1 MNKTTKTFTY
11 IIGIVMTI
19 AMVGSLILPMISQQ
33 TVQGDFSSLTPEPTP
48 FPQPTMPPPPD
59 ISAIDFDRLYLHRSG
74 LFVIGA
80 PTGWEP
86 ASDGNTADELRAGL
100 SNSEL
105 QSVVEVRIN
114 KNLAGLADAEGLSGF
129 FDRSWLGHSW
139 SGYTSWD
146 ETGRRITE
154 DGIVRI
160 DFNLRRGR
168 AYLIARQESW
178 LENGDIYSVR
188 VVTAENAPQ
197 ELKFLLAG
205 MAKSVELLPYYAGG
219 AFGWDAYFDNL
230 DKHIVRFPRDWEVSD
245 AAAGLPATIAGDGA
259 ILAVGTYDV
268 ALAND
273 DEAASWIEEW
283 RSGVTARTVEAVD
296 VAGAAGYKVSYR
308 LSTLDGA
315 TESGLAVM
323 LHGTD
328 NRLHIANLRFQDLN
342 EDLLEVDPA
351 EQPLIAVVDSFRL
364 APDLEVALQPS
375 L

>member
-11 IIGIVMTI
+11 IIGIVMSI

-33 TVQGDFSSLTPEPTP
+33 TVQGDFSSLTPAPTP
-48 FPQPTMPPPPD
+48 FPDPTLPPPPD
-59 ISAIDFDRLYLHRSG
+59 ISAIDFDRRYLHRSG
-74 LFVIGA
+74 LFSIGA

-86 ASDGNTADELRAGL
+86 ASSSNSADELRAGL

-105 QSVVEVRIN
+105 QSVAEVRIN
-114 KNLAGLADAEGLSGF
+114 KNFAGVTDALGLSDF
-129 FDRSWLGHSW
+129 LDKSWLSHSW

-146 ETGRRITE
+146 ETGRRVTE

-188 VVTAENAPQ
+188 VAMAENAPQ
-197 ELKFLLAG
+197 ELKFLLVG
-205 MAKSVELLPYYAGG
+205 LAKSIELLPFYAG
-219 AFGWDAYFDNL
+219 ASFDWDAYFDNL
-230 DKHIVRFPRDWEVSD
+230 DKHIVRFPRGWEVRD
-245 AAAGLPATIAGDGA
+245 AAAGLPATIAGDGV

-273 DEAASWIEEW
+273 GEAGSWIENW
-283 RSGVTARTVEAVD
+283 RSGVNARTVEAVD
-296 VAGAAGYKVSYR
+296 VDGAAGYKVSYR

-315 TESGLAVM
+315 TESGLAIM
-323 LHGTD
+323 LHGAD
-328 NRLHIANLRFQDLN
+328 NRLHVANLRFQDLDQ
-342 EDLLEVDPA
+342 DLLEIDPE

-364 APDLEVALQPS
+364 LPDLEVALQPGA
-375 L
+375 